1 MYSIGYDIGSSS
13 IKCAIVDCETGNSV
27 GVGSYPAEEMTIHS
41 PRPGWAEQ
49 DPELW
54 WKYLMVLTQ
63 QVLRDNRV
71 DAGMIGA
78 IGVSYQMH
86 GLVLVDA
93 QQHVL
98 RPSIIWCDSRA
109 VEIGNNAFTSLGE
122 DYCLHHLLNSPGNF
136 TASKLRWVREHE
148 PDIFGKV
155 HKAMLPGDFIAMKL
169 TGEICTTVSGLSEGI
184 YWDFIDNRISS
195 RLLEYYELDEHVLPD
210 VRATFSIQ
218 GTLTK
223 SAAEHLGLNAGTPVA
238 YRAGDQPN
246 NAFSLNVLN
255 PGEVAA
261 TGGTSGVV
269 YGVLDTVTFDRKS
282 RVNPFAHVNHSVS
295 HPRLGVLLCINGTGI
310 LNSWLRRN
318 VAAGMS
324 YPEINA
330 SAADVPVGSDGVMII
345 PFGNGAERILENK
358 NVGGQIFGLDFNRHS
373 RAHLFRAAQEG
384 IAFSFRYG
392 VDIMKDMGMDI
403 RVVRAGRENMFLSPV
418 FRQTLANSI
427 GATIELYGTGGA
439 HGAARGAAVGA
450 GLFLSFHDAFQS
462 LHKTEQVTPSPESV
476 ETTNRAYDVWLSHLA
491 RVEQQSE
498 TFT

>member
-13 IKCAIVDCETGNSV
+13 IKCAVVDCDSGRTIGL
-27 GVGSYPAEEMTIHS
+27 GSYPEEEMAIQS

-54 WKYLMVLTQ
+54 WRYLTLLTR
-63 QVLRDNRV
+63 QVLQNNSIAAEKIRS
-71 DAGMIGA
+71 IG
-78 IGVSYQMH
+78 ISYQMH

-93 QQHVL
+93 QQRIL

-109 VEIGNNAFTSLGE
+109 VEIGHAAFKELGE

-136 TASKLRWVREHE
+136 TASKLRWVKERE
-148 PDIFGKV
+148 PDIFRKV

-169 TGEICTTVSGLSEGI
+169 TGEICTTLSGLSEGI
-184 YWDFIDNRISS
+184 YWDFMDNRVSS
-195 RLLEYYELDEHVLPD
+195 RLLDYYDIDEHVLPD
-210 VRATFSIQ
+210 VRPTFSIQ
-218 GTLTK
+218 GVLTK
-223 SAAEHLGLNAGTPVA
+223 SAAEHLGLKEGTPVA

-246 NAFSLNVLN
+246 NGFSLNVLN

-282 RVNPFAHVNHSVS
+282 RVNPFAHVNHSAAQ
-295 HPRLGVLLCINGTGI
+295 PRLGVLLCINGTGI

-330 SAADVPVGSDGVMII
+330 SATDVPVGSDGVIII

-358 NVGGQIFGLDFNRHS
+358 SVGGQVIGLDFNRHT

-392 VDIMKDMGMDI
+392 IDIMREMGMDI
-403 RVVRAGRENMFLSPV
+403 RVVRAGRANMFLSPV
-418 FRQTLANSI
+418 FRQTLANSA
-427 GATIELYGTGGA
+427 GTTIELYETDGA
-439 HGAARGAAVGA
+439 QGASRGAAVGA
-450 GLFLSFHDAFQS
+450 GIFSSFSDAFKS
-462 LHKTEQVTPSPESV
+462 LQKIEHVTPSSENV
-476 ETTNRAYDVWLSHLA
+476 DVTYGAYDAWLSNLA
-491 RVEQQSE
+491 RVTQHSE
-498 TFT
+498 VTT